1 VRVHK
6 SQALIAGA
14 AALALALGA
23 CTSSGGGGGGGGTG
37 TESGGGGGGSKPTG
51 QLIYG
56 EGSDFPENLMPI
68 IAAGNVTSNAN
79 ILGRVLDGAFRIAPN
94 VSFQMDPDQVTD
106 ATSNIVNGQQ
116 VIDYKINPKAVWDDG
131 QPITADDYIFTFDN
145 TKAVT
150 DPKTKS
156 PVPVCSKVLG
166 TTGTDQIETAQK
178 VSDTEVKFI
187 FKKGQPFADWKGLF
201 AGASG
206 SSPLLSQHV
215 MDKGSAKAN
224 CDLIS
229 KGWPIQ
235 NGIPAGAS
243 NGPWLL
249 QGKNVDVS
257 SKTVTLVPNP
267 KYWGAQP
274 KLARIVYVN
283 IGSDSDTNV
292 KAIQNQEVNMIYP
305 QPQLDI
311 VKNLQGLPGVTT
323 SINFGPSF
331 EHFDFNTRDP
341 LLAHKEVREA
351 IAYAIDRTTL
361 VKSTVGQ
368 FSDKAAVLGN
378 RLLVASQD
386 GYEDHSGPYA
396 QQDIAKAKS
405 LLESIGA
412 TMGSDGYYSLNG
424 KELSFKVT
432 TTQQNPLRDQTVA
445 LAAQMVKKAGIKLTE
460 NASADIFEDA
470 SKPGSLEAG
479 GFQIAL
485 FAWVAGP
492 ALSSNNSIYKSLKA
506 QGGSQGQNYVH
517 GSDPAVDDA
526 LTKLASAPDPQT
538 EVKYAN
544 EADKLLWGDM
554 FTLPLYQKPT
564 LLAYD
569 SNYKGIADNST
580 QAGPLWNNDQF
591 SVSG

>member
-6 SQALIAGA
+6 GMALIAGVA
-14 AALALALGA
+14 AVALSLGA
-23 CTSSGGGGGGGGTG
+23 CTSSGNGGGGGGGTG
-37 TESGGGGGGSKPTG
+37 TGTEPGGTAKPTG

-56 EGSDFPENLMPI
+56 EGSDFPENLFPI

-79 ILGRVLDGAFRIAPN
+79 IMGRVLDGAFRIAPN
-94 VSFQMDPDQVTD
+94 VSFQMDPDQVTSAD
-106 ATSNIVNGQQ
+106 STMVNGQQ
-116 VIDYKINPKAVWDDG
+116 VVDIKINPKAVWDDG
-131 QPITADDYIFTFDN
+131 QPITADDYVFTFD
-145 TKAVT
+145 
-150 DPKTKS
+150 DTKS
-156 PVPVCSKVLG
+156 ADPAQGGCAALLG
-166 TTGTDQIETAQK
+166 TTGADQVESAVA
-178 VSDTEVKFI
+178 VSKDEFKMT
-187 FKKGQPFADWKGLF
+187 FKKGQPFADWKGF
-201 AGASG
+201 FSGASG
-206 SSPLLSQHV
+206 SAPLLSKHV
-215 MDKGSAKAN
+215 MDKGSPKAN
-224 CDLIS
+224 CDAIT

-235 NGIPAGAS
+235 DGVPAGAS

-292 KAIQNQEVNMIYP
+292 KALQNQEVNMIYP

-368 FSDKAAVLGN
+368 FSDKASVLGN

-386 GYEDHSGPYA
+386 GYEDHSGDYA
-396 QQDIAKAKS
+396 TQNIAKAKQ
-405 LLESIGA
+405 LLEGIGA

-424 KELSFKVT
+424 KELSFKVM
-432 TTQQNPLRDQTVA
+432 TTQNNPLRDQTVA
-445 LAAQMVKKAGIKLTE
+445 LAAQMVKKAGIKLVE
-460 NASADIFEDA
+460 APSANIFADK
-470 SKPGSLEAG
+470 SKPDSLEAG

-506 QGGSQGQNYVH
+506 QGGAQGQNYVH
-517 GSDPAVDDA
+517 GDDPAVDAA
-526 LTKLASAPDPQT
+526 LTKLAAAPTTAD

-544 EADKLLWGDM
+544 DADKLLWGDM

-591 SVSG
+591 SLSG

>member
-116 VIDYKINPKAVWDDG
+116 VVDYKINPKAVWDDG

-215 MDKGSAKAN
+215 MDKGELRPHQQGLADPERYPGRRLERPVAPAGQERRRLVQDRDARSEPEVLGRAAQAGAHRLREHRVGLRHERQGDPEPRSQH
-224 CDLIS
+224 DLPAAAA
-229 KGWPIQ
+229 GHREE
-235 NGIPAGAS
+235 PAGAA
-243 NGPWLL
+243 GCDHVDQLRPVVRALRL
-249 QGKNVDVS
+249 QH
-257 SKTVTLVPNP
+257 
-267 KYWGAQP
+267 
-274 KLARIVYVN
+274 AR
-283 IGSDSDTNV
+283 
-292 KAIQNQEVNMIYP
+292 P
-305 QPQLDI
+305 
-311 VKNLQGLPGVTT
+311 
-323 SINFGPSF
+323 
-331 EHFDFNTRDP
+331 
-341 LLAHKEVREA
+341 
-351 IAYAIDRTTL
+351 
-361 VKSTVGQ
+361 
-368 FSDKAAVLGN
+368 
-378 RLLVASQD
+378 VA
-386 GYEDHSGPYA
+386 
-396 QQDIAKAKS
+396 
-405 LLESIGA
+405 
-412 TMGSDGYYSLNG
+412 
-424 KELSFKVT
+424 
-432 TTQQNPLRDQTVA
+432 R
-445 LAAQMVKKAGIKLTE
+445 
-460 NASADIFEDA
+460 
-470 SKPGSLEAG
+470 
-479 GFQIAL
+479 
-485 FAWVAGP
+485 
-492 ALSSNNSIYKSLKA
+492 A
-506 QGGSQGQNYVH
+506 QGGS
-517 GSDPAVDDA
+517 
-526 LTKLASAPDPQT
+526 
-538 EVKYAN
+538 
-544 EADKLLWGDM
+544 
-554 FTLPLYQKPT
+554 
-564 LLAYD
+564 
-569 SNYKGIADNST
+569 
-580 QAGPLWNNDQF
+580 
-591 SVSG
+591 